1 MGTNTGWYS
10 KFQER
15 LKNIVRSRSK
25 KNRYQDDSLQDK
37 VDNIKEKLKK
47 DSSRNII
54 VSDNDKNLER
64 GSVVRHVRVG
74 VSEKEVRVK
83 EVVEA
88 SEIVKEK
95 RISNPKKSIIVG
107 KEKDIDKVTSSPK
120 DNNKVVTVGLIKK
133 RVVGLGEDDK
143 KVDLEANKIVG
154 SKQQSN
160 APSQAKVNKDNIR
173 DDSTNKKV
181 IVLKKNFGYHD
192 SHADIRDNIQNLTEE
207 EKDKLIDDLSSS
219 IIQKIKG
226 SFEDNLDELEVLMS
240 ELYFMKE
247 EQDVA
252 LEMKQVKEIKKKI
265 DELIDKI
272 NKLIDEYNLYKK
284 NYYIDNVIL
293 VDDNVLVDD
302 IIDYRMLVDSLD
314 AEKEFVK
321 EYKLLEEFKSL
332 YSNLSAVREDTVK
345 LVKDNEHKIEEFDIR
360 DKKYDEIKLGVVKV
374 EQIQKDC
381 LEEIDSQNEYF
392 ANLMKKIEDINT
404 EEYVTYHLRGIGDL
418 LGQSLRYIGLMMM
431 SPFGGLIPGIAVNT
445 LMTRRLI
452 NNIYRNMRIE
462 EVNHVR
468 YNAIDYD
475 REINGKITDVDY
487 TSALI
492 SDTLTDIEKLK
503 EDFMLQY
510 NSKIPGYD
518 ETLMKIEK
526 AHALILR
533 NQNRLEI
540 VKKNLLRSKKINANK
555 LVRVKNLNEG

>member
-1 MGTNTGWYS
+1 MGTNAGWYS

-25 KNRYQDDSLQDK
+25 KKKHHEESLQDRI
-37 VDNIKEKLKK
+37 DNIKVKLKD
-47 DSSRNII
+47 DSSRNIVI
-54 VSDNDKNLER
+54 SDNPKKHEYVDK
-64 GSVVRHVRVG
+64 VMIKHVRVG
-74 VSEKEVRVK
+74 VSEKEVK
-83 EVVEA
+83 A
-88 SEIVKEK
+88 KEIVKVTEK
-95 RISNPKKSIIVG
+95 IRENGNNNPKKSVG
-107 KEKDIDKVTSSPK
+107 IKIEKNTDKADVL
-120 DNNKVVTVGLIKK
+120 NKVNDRRVIKGVIKK
-133 RVVGLGEDDK
+133 RSVGLAEDDK
-143 KVDLEANKIVG
+143 TTFLKDNQDKY
-154 SKQQSN
+154 SN
-160 APSQAKVNKDNIR
+160 DKLINKDNIK
-173 DDSTNKKV
+173 SNLNEKKECK
-181 IVLKKNFGYHD
+181 LKKPFGYRD
-192 SHADIRDNIQNLTEE
+192 SHADIRDNIKNMSDY
-207 EKDKLIDDLSSS
+207 EKDKLIDDLGSS

-252 LEMKQVKEIKKKI
+252 LEMKQVKELKKKI
-265 DELIDKI
+265 DDLIEKI
-272 NKLIDEYNLYKK
+272 NGLIEEYNLYKR

-314 AEKEFVK
+314 AEQEFVK

-332 YSNLSAVREDTVK
+332 YSNLSAVREDTIK
-345 LVKDNEHKIEEFDIR
+345 LVNDNEHKIEEFDIR

-374 EQIQKDC
+374 EKIQKDC
-381 LEEIDSQNEYF
+381 LEEIAKQNEYF
-392 ANLMKKIEDINT
+392 TNLMKKVEKINS
-404 EEYVTYHLRGIGDL
+404 EEYVTYHLRGISDL
-418 LGQSLRYIGLMMM
+418 LSQSLRYIGLMML

-462 EVNHVR
+462 AVNHIR
-468 YNAIDYD
+468 YNAIDYEQ
-475 REINGKITDVDY
+475 EINGKITDIDY
-487 TSALI
+487 TSVLV
-492 SDTLTDIEKLK
+492 SNTLTDIEKLK

-526 AHALILR
+526 AHDLILR

-555 LVRVKNLNEG
+555 LVRVKALNESQ